1 MSKADNSVVVNKA
14 VEMDGNKVIYC
25 ESFVV
30 SRDWLQ
36 EVIDTEFND
45 YDSIEDFLEN
55 YVPEEDGQEL
65 YDMAESAGEIEN
77 EFTNTNEDGD
87 SFEFSSTDLDDMA
100 EIEIDDGDEFE
111 EFEDGDIS
119 DFINGTDDDEDDL
132 EGFDDLQELD

>member
-14 VEMDGNKVIYC
+14 VEMDGNKVVYC

-36 EVIDTEFND
+36 EVIDTEFTD
-45 YDSIEDFLEN
+45 YESIEDFLEN

-65 YDMAESAGEIEN
+65 YDMAESDGEIEN

-87 SFEFSSTDLDDMA
+87 GFEFSSADLDDMA
-100 EIEIDDGDEFE
+100 DIDLDDEDEFD

-119 DFINGTDDDEDDL
+119 DFINGSGDDEEDIDA
-132 EGFDDLQELD
+132 FDDLPEID